1 MESEIVRAGILIISD
16 YLIRECRQFIEENK
30 NKKKRRNWEKP
41 WVNRRNSMGISST
54 LLTEWAAEDECLFK
68 NHLRMSQTLFEDLLS
83 KVTPLIEKQ
92 DTLMRECIPVKIK
105 LQITLRY
112 LATGDSYST
121 LEALYRVP
129 RPTISRFLA
138 EVLTA
143 IYVVLEDQI
152 KVIEHDITSII

>member
-1 MESEIVRAGILIISD
+1 
-16 YLIRECRQFIEENK
+16 
-30 NKKKRRNWEKP
+30 
-41 WVNRRNSMGISST
+41 MGISST
-54 LLTEWAAEDECLFK
+54 LLTDWAAEDECLFK
-68 NHLRMSQTLFEDLLS
+68 NHLRMSQTLFEDLLSKVS

-121 LEALYRVP
+121 LEALYRVL

>member
-1 MESEIVRAGILIISD
+1 M
-16 YLIRECRQFIEENK
+16 
-30 NKKKRRNWEKP
+30 
-41 WVNRRNSMGISST
+41 
-54 LLTEWAAEDECLFK
+54 AAEDECLFK
-68 NHLRMSQTLFEDLLS
+68 NHLWMSETLFENLLL

-105 LQITLRY
+105 LQIILRY

-121 LEALYRVP
+121 LDALYRVP
-129 RPTISRFLA
+129 RSTICKILV

-152 KVIEHDITSII
+152 EVINRNIKEHDISII